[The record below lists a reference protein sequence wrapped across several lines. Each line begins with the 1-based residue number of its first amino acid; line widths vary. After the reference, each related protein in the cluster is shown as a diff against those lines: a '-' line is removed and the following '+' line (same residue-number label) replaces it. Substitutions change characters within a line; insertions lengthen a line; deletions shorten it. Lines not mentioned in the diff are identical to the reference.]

1 MPATAASRTRLII
14 WLGIPLFAVVIIV
27 SASALIWEV
36 RTIALLQERNAS
48 LSRENGQLLRRID
61 DLTRDHPAAAGQPAS
76 PAAPAPRPAPD
87 AATAEALAAEEQQVR
102 RLSDSLA
109 QSTAEAA
116 QLQAKVTDLESQG
129 ASAAEENRRLS
140 GALEQERKNLE
151 DGRQAM
157 EALRAQ
163 SKTDAGRVTD
173 LESLNARL
181 KAEAAAGRQSA
192 AETQQTVSDLEN
204 IFRRREMYLNN
215 ILRRYREITEQY
227 RAMSGVQ
234 DGRDRA
240 ATPLSSAE
248 ISRIQN
254 SLALAEDDL
263 KQLTTLSAQAQ
274 RLQKKLPAR

>member
-1 MPATAASRTRLII
+1 MPATASSRARLVF

-27 SASALIWEV
+27 SGSALIWEV
-36 RTIALLQERNAS
+36 RTIALLQEKNAS
-48 LSRENGQLLRRID
+48 LSRENGRLLRRID
-61 DLTRDHPAAAGQPAS
+61 DLTRTQPAPPEQPPS
-76 PAAPAPRPAPD
+76 PAAPASRPAPD
-87 AATAEALAAEEQQVR
+87 AATADALAAQEQQVR
-102 RLSDSLA
+102 RLRDSLA
-109 QSTAEAA
+109 QSAAEAA
-116 QLQAKVTDLESQG
+116 QLQAKVADLESQG

-140 GALEQERKNLE
+140 ATLEQERQNLE
-151 DGRQAM
+151 DARGTM

-163 SKTDAGRVTD
+163 SKTDAGHVAD

-181 KAEAAAGRQSA
+181 KAEAAAGQRST

-263 KQLTTLSAQAQ
+263 KQLTALSAQAQ
-274 RLQKKLPAR
+274 RLQKKLPVK